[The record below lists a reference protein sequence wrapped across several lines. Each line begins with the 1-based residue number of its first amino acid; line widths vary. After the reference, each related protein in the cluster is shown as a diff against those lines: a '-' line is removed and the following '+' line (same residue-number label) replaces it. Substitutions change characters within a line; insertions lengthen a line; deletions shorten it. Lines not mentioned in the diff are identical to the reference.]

1 MNNTLL
7 IDSLDINWLV
17 NDKTFNY
24 RFSFNKNDT
33 LLGILHEN
41 FRNVKSVSIKNIIIP
56 NFFVNIR
63 DVHSSKK
70 LGLLPQENGEIISS
84 NIIFPK
90 LTDLKYITV
99 KIDEIKSNITGTNE
113 TFNKSIVFVFKDN

>member
-7 IDSLDINWLV
+7 IDSLDRNWLV

-41 FRNVKSVSIKNIIIP
+41 FRNVNQ
-56 NFFVNIR
+56 F
-63 DVHSSKK
+63 
-70 LGLLPQENGEIISS
+70 Q
-84 NIIFPK
+84 
-90 LTDLKYITV
+90 LKI
-99 KIDEIKSNITGTNE
+99 
-113 TFNKSIVFVFKDN
+113 